1 MCITELHDLNSAVDR
16 RRFLKLGAATVATG
30 GLVSGLEAKTASAI
44 TDGAPLRRL
53 SIDNVVD
60 LTHVLSPTTP
70 LLLPLLP
77 KFSLVNLATH
87 EESGL
92 YANQIV
98 VNEHSGTHFDAPIH
112 FDPRGQTTAEIP
124 ARSLVAPAVVVD
136 IREKAR
142 RDPDTLLTMDDVA
155 AWEARHGRIPDGAA
169 ILLHSGWAGRIGDV
183 QAMRNVG
190 PDRKAHFP
198 GYSVEVAQFLR
209 GERRIVGIGTD
220 TMSTDPGVSE
230 RYEVHRTLMAVNVW
244 MLESVARLDEIPP
257 AGAHIFVGAPNHA
270 GGSGGPAR
278 LIAVW

>member
-1 MCITELHDLNSAVDR
+1 MCVAELHDLSTAVSR
-16 RRFLKLGAATVATG
+16 RRFLKLGVAGAASA
-30 GLVSGLEAKTASAI
+30 GLVSRLEARAASAAV
-44 TDGAPLRRL
+44 DGAPIGRL
-53 SIDNVVD
+53 SIENVVD

-112 FDPRGQTTAEIP
+112 FAPDGLTTAEIP
-124 ARSLVAPAVVVD
+124 ARSLIAPAVVVD

-142 RDPDTLLTMDDVA
+142 RDADAMLTMDDLA
-155 AWEARHGRIPDGAA
+155 AWEGSNGRIPEGAA
-169 ILLHSGWAGRIGDV
+169 ILLQSGWASRAHDV
-183 QAMRNVG
+183 VAMRNVG

-209 GERRIVGIGTD
+209 DERNVVGIGTD
-220 TMSTDPGVSE
+220 TMSVDPGVSE
-230 RYEVHRTLMAVNVW
+230 MFEVHRMLMAVNVW
-244 MLESVARLDEIPP
+244 MLESVASLDQIPQ
-257 AGAHIFVGAPNHA
+257 AGAHIFVGAPKHA